1 MSFKVGL
8 TEISIVKASV
18 DWLLGKLLL
27 LLLWSSSSLSLLLL
41 LLLPTAVELS
51 IGGSS
56 PYTGTGETNK
66 NKYTQTKQLKKSVQ
80 TMQRNF
86 SVSPCNFQFNNR

>member
-27 LLLWSSSSLSLLLL
+27 LLLLLLLSLSSSLLF
-41 LLLPTAVELS
+41 LPTAVELS